1 MLNSG
6 NDDNNK
12 SGIQTIEY
20 NWYVLELTPKI
31 IRKRFKFNGV
41 LNGDVLELK
50 EGCCSTF
57 TSVRASLFIE
67 FCKFAMR

>member
-1 MLNSG
+1 
-6 NDDNNK
+6 
-12 SGIQTIEY
+12 
-20 NWYVLELTPKI
+20 VLELTPKI